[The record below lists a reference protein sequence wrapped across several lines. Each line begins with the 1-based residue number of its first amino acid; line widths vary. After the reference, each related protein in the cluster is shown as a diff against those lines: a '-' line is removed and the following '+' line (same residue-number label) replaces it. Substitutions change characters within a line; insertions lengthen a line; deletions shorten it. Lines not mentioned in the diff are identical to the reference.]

1 MLGRVSG
8 LVAAFLL
15 AGSYAPAVSGAINFT
30 LSDAS
35 GKTHADEEIKD
46 HKATVMLFVA
56 TECPNANTYAPVLAR
71 LYREYSAR
79 GVLFLGVYSDP
90 SDNAAEV
97 AKHDADYRIPYP
109 GLLDPRQTLAR
120 QTGARSTPEAVILS
134 PAGEVL
140 YRGRVDDRFID
151 IGKTRYRPAH
161 DDLREALDQIL
172 EGQPVRNPVTKV
184 LGCAIPGVN

>member
-1 MLGRVSG
+1 
-8 LVAAFLL
+8 
-15 AGSYAPAVSGAINFT
+15 
-30 LSDAS
+30 
-35 GKTHADEEIKD
+35 
-46 HKATVMLFVA
+46 
-56 TECPNANTYAPVLAR
+56 
-71 LYREYSAR
+71 
-79 GVLFLGVYSDP
+79 
-90 SDNAAEV
+90 
-97 AKHDADYRIPYP
+97 
-109 GLLDPRQTLAR
+109 
-120 QTGARSTPEAVILS
+120 VILS